1 MRTAGVAAAAW
12 LALSAPAFAQT
23 TAAPA
28 MASAPVAGPGLLDPV
43 FQDHAV
49 LQRGRPV
56 PIWGRAAPGETVT
69 VRLGSASVQARTDAS
84 GRWSAHLPTL
94 TQGGPYELSAQGSAG
109 SSQTLN
115 DILVGDVWLCS
126 GQSNMEF
133 MVQQSTNFGTEI
145 SNSADPALR
154 LLNVGRSNLP
164 TPSQTLPEGTTWAVA
179 SPETTPRF
187 SAACFF
193 MGQQLRRTQDVPIG
207 LIAASWGG
215 SVIEDWLDEPSLRRA
230 GDYDQSLSILAAYAR
245 SPDAGVAMWSD
256 MADRWWAANDPA
268 VKASTPWS
276 AADFDDSGWPIVTP
290 EGFWETAIP
299 EMTVF
304 DGIGWYR
311 TTVSLTEAQARQA
324 ARIELGP
331 VDDID
336 ATFVNGR
343 KIGSD
348 QGWNTPRTY
357 QLPAGSLH
365 AGSNSIAV
373 SALDIAGGGGAWG
386 PASEKRIVLND
397 GTIIPLSQTWRFKV
411 SAAIDEVGRPPM
423 APWIGGSGVTTLY
436 NGMIAPLG
444 PYAVAGFAWYQGEAN
459 TGDPD
464 GYARLLPG
472 LMQNW
477 RERFG
482 EGRPLPFLVV
492 QLANFGPASSEPH
505 PSAWARLR
513 EVQREVVAAD
523 PHAGLA
529 VAIDIGDRY
538 DIHPTNKQQ
547 VGRRLS
553 LEARRLAYSDET
565 VARTPTPLSATRD
578 GGAVRVLFDHAGP
591 GLITTGSGQAVG
603 FELCTA
609 DDACRFTPGVVQG
622 DTVVLET
629 GGAPASMVRFC
640 WSESPVCNLYGQDD
654 LPAVPFEMTI
664 R

>member
-1 MRTAGVAAAAW
+1 MRGLGAAAAAW

-23 TAAPA
+23 VAAP
-28 MASAPVAGPGLLDPV
+28 MAPAVAAAPGLLDPV
-43 FQDHAV
+43 FQDHTV

-56 PIWGRAAPGETVT
+56 PVWGRAAPGETVT
-69 VRLGSASVQARTDAS
+69 VRLASWSVDARADAS
-84 GRWSAHLPTL
+84 GRWTAHLPTL
-94 TQGGPYELSAQGSAG
+94 TQGGPYELTVQASGGSH
-109 SSQTLN
+109 QTLN

-133 MVQQSTNFGTEI
+133 MVQQVTNFGTEI
-145 SNSADPALR
+145 SNSADQGLR

-164 TPSQTLPEGTTWAVA
+164 QPGETLPEGTTWAVA
-179 SPETTPRF
+179 SPQTTPRF

-215 SVIEDWLDEPSLRRA
+215 SVIEDWLDETSLRRA
-230 GDYDQSLSILAAYAR
+230 GDYDQSLAILAAYAR
-245 SPDAGVAMWSD
+245 DPEDGMAMWAD
-256 MADRWWAANDPA
+256 AADRWWAANDPA
-268 VKASTPWS
+268 MKAATPWY
-276 AADFDDSGWPIVTP
+276 APGLDDSGWQVVTP
-290 EGFWETAIP
+290 EGFWETSIP
-299 EMTVF
+299 GMTVF
-304 DGIGWYR
+304 DGLGWYR
-311 TTVSLTEAQARQA
+311 TTVTLTEAQVRQA
-324 ARIELGP
+324 VRIELGP

-336 ATFVNGR
+336 TTYVNGR
-343 KIGSD
+343 AVGGG
-348 QGWNTPRTY
+348 QGWDTPRTY
-357 QLPAGSLH
+357 RLGADTLRAGV
-365 AGSNSIAV
+365 NTIAIGV
-373 SALDIAGGGGAWG
+373 LDIAGGGGAWG

-397 GTIIPLSQTWRFKV
+397 GTSIPLSQPWRFKV
-411 SAAIDEVGRPPM
+411 SAAIDDVARPPM

-436 NGMIAPLG
+436 NGMIDPLG
-444 PYAVAGFAWYQGEAN
+444 PYAVSGFAWYQGEAN

-464 GYARLLPG
+464 GYARLLPA

-492 QLANFGPASSEPH
+492 QLANFGPVSSEPH

-523 PHAGLA
+523 PAAGLA

-553 LEARRLAYSDET
+553 LEARRLAYGDQT
-565 VARTPTPLSATRD
+565 AARTPVPLSATRD
-578 GGAVRVLFDHAGP
+578 GDRVRVRFEHAGP
-591 GLITTGSGQAVG
+591 GLIAIGSNQAVG

-609 DDACRFTPGVVQG
+609 DDACRFTPGVVEE
-622 DTVVLET
+622 DTVVLESA
-629 GGAPASMVRFC
+629 GAAASMVRFC

-654 LPAVPFEMTI
+654 LPAVPFEMAI

>member
-1 MRTAGVAAAAW
+1 M
-12 LALSAPAFAQT
+12 ALSAPAFAQT
-23 TAAPA
+23 TTAPPMATAPA
-28 MASAPVAGPGLLDPV
+28 MAPGLFDPV

-69 VRLGSASVQARTDAS
+69 VRLASWSVQARADAS
-84 GRWSAHLPTL
+84 GRWTAHLPTL
-94 TQGGPYELSAQGSAG
+94 TQGGPYELTAEASGGSH
-109 SSQTLN
+109 QTLS

-145 SNSADPALR
+145 ANSADQALR
-154 LLNVGRSNLP
+154 LLNVGRANLP
-164 TPSQTLPEGTTWAVA
+164 TPGQTLPDGTVWAVA
-179 SPETTPRF
+179 GPQSAARF

-215 SVIEDWLDEPSLRRA
+215 SVIEDWLDEPSLRTA
-230 GDYDQSLSILAAYAR
+230 GDYDQSLSILSAYAR
-245 SPDAGVAMWSD
+245 DPSEGIAMWSG

-268 VKASTPWS
+268 IKAAQPWS
-276 AADFDDSGWPIVTP
+276 AADFDDSGWQAITP

-299 EMTVF
+299 DMTVF

-311 TTVSLTEAQARQA
+311 TTVTLTEAQARQA

-343 KIGSD
+343 KIGNS
-348 QGWNTPRTY
+348 QGWDTPRTY
-357 QLPAGSLH
+357 ALPAGSLL
-365 AGSNSIAV
+365 AGANSIAI

-386 PASEKRIVLND
+386 PASEKRIVLAD
-397 GTIIPLSQTWRFKV
+397 GTSIPLSQPWRFKV
-411 SAAIDEVGRPPM
+411 SAAINDVARPPM

-436 NGMIAPLG
+436 NGMIDPLG
-444 PYAVAGFAWYQGEAN
+444 PYAVTGFAWYQGEAN
-459 TGDPD
+459 TGDPE
-464 GYARLLPG
+464 GYASLLPA

-477 RERFG
+477 RGRFG

-492 QLANFGPASSEPH
+492 QLANFGPASSQPH

-523 PHAGLA
+523 PAAGLA

-553 LEARRLAYSDET
+553 LEARRLAYGDT
-565 VARTPTPLSATRD
+565 TAARTPSPLTATRD
-578 GGAVRVLFDHAGP
+578 GDRVRVRFDHAGP
-591 GLITTGSGQAVG
+591 GLLTMGSGQAVG

-609 DDACRFTPGVVQG
+609 DDACRFTPGVVEG
-622 DTVVLET
+622 DTVVLQT
-629 GGAPASMVRFC
+629 AGAAASMVRFC

-654 LPAVPFEMTI
+654 LPAVPFEMAI